1 MKGDD
6 LVACG
11 YVRQVS
17 NVAAER
23 VGILI
28 VSGCWLLIGL
38 DFRQSYFA
46 VLVDVLIGAMLM
58 VDWLR
63 AIGRIKQTIT
73 VEFHLVTP
81 LRVENRKF
89 KYSSFGMQPPNMR
102 LRGPTGLPAL
112 ELMSSPVPNSWQM
125 RMPRQLLEPQ
135 IIEDHLR
142 RAFDP
147 TSRGHQRR
155 AALKS
160 GSEVR

>member
-89 KYSSFGMQPPNMR
+89 KYRSFGMHV
-102 LRGPTGLPAL
+102 PTI
-112 ELMSSPVPNSWQM
+112 ELCGSARHAVLDLTPSPVPNCWQM